1 MWLAPSIPPDIYL
14 PELKFSE
21 IPHCQPAMNKIIIT
35 GHPYSGYGA
44 VESLLLAC
52 GMREALPSRR
62 DCLLPEE
69 IHNTLC
75 NALQIPD
82 LLTITEER
90 DFLPPHIGS
99 VWHGMALDLL
109 LGNLGQ
115 EPWGWADPNTLF
127 FLEYWRNL
135 DPNSVFVLVY
145 DEPASALLENPTE
158 VSSEKDERSVV
169 RRLDNWF
176 ACNSAMLRFYFQNRD
191 RCVLVHSRE
200 LAGNANYCLE
210 EIQNRLSAPLEIS
223 SAPDEI
229 IQTAHYPLTSSDA
242 ECAATAADI
251 GFPPSIMSSG
261 NPTERYLID
270 CLLEHRS
277 QYRDLY
283 DELQAAAIRPWNHHA
298 KTPNS
303 ATEAWIA
310 WNKERDATVQAIREW
325 GRYLQRNDA
334 KILSLR
340 KDHQLTSLQHSQAC
354 EELQQAILDAQSL
367 RNEYSLKSQ
376 ELERL
381 RKDHQLTS
389 LQHSQAC
396 EELQQARLDAQSLR
410 NENALKYEELEHL
423 RKEHQL
429 TSLQHSQACEELQ
442 QARLDAQSL
451 GNENA
456 LKYEELERLRKEHQL
471 SSLKHSQASEELQQA
486 RLDAQSLRN
495 ENSLK
500 SGELDRL
507 RKEQQLTSLLYSQAC
522 EEVQQALLDAQS
534 LRIQNSHLSEKLER
548 LSNDH
553 KLSSLQH
560 SQACEQVQ
568 QALLDAQS
576 LRIEN
581 SSKSE
586 ELDRLRN
593 DHQLI
598 SLRHSQ
604 ACEELQQATLDA
616 QSLRNE
622 NTSKSEELD
631 RLRDVHQF
639 ISQRHSQTCE
649 ELKQATLD
657 AQSLRNENSSKSE
670 ELEKALA
677 ERDSALL
684 ELEKIRNE
692 IHNAA
697 KLRTGAAERV
707 KKHLSYRLGS
717 LMISDAKSPIGFI
730 CLPFSVFL
738 ESQRFKRDKRK
749 KPAYEPSPLREYY
762 SDASEAEK
770 VQKQLPYRLGNA
782 LIRRCKSPLGWLFQ
796 PYALIRQTKNQAFR
810 RSLKHHS

>member
-1 MWLAPSIPPDIYL
+1 
-14 PELKFSE
+14 
-21 IPHCQPAMNKIIIT
+21 MNKIIIT

-62 DCLLPEE
+62 DCLLPKE

-75 NALQIPD
+75 NAHQIPD

-145 DEPASALLENPTE
+145 DEPASVLVENPTE
-158 VSSEKDERSVV
+158 VSSENDERSVV

-210 EIQNRLSAPLEIS
+210 EIQNRLSAPLEMS

-229 IQTAHYPLTSSDA
+229 IQTAHYPLTSRDH
-242 ECAATAADI
+242 EWAATAAEI
-251 GFPPSIMSSG
+251 GFPSSIMSSG

-283 DELQAAAIRPWNHHA
+283 DELQAAAIRPWTHHA
-298 KTPNS
+298 KIPNS

-354 EELQQAILDAQSL
+354 EELQQAL
-367 RNEYSLKSQ
+367 
-376 ELERL
+376 
-381 RKDHQLTS
+381 
-389 LQHSQAC
+389 
-396 EELQQARLDAQSLR
+396 LDAQSLR
-410 NENALKYEELEHL
+410 NENSLKSDEIERL
-423 RKEHQL
+423 RKEVQL
-429 TSLQHSQACEELQ
+429 TSLQRSQACEELQ

-456 LKYEELERLRKEHQL
+456 LKYEELERLRKDHQL
-471 SSLKHSQASEELQQA
+471 A
-486 RLDAQSLRN
+486 
-495 ENSLK
+495 
-500 SGELDRL
+500 
-507 RKEQQLTSLLYSQAC
+507 SLLYSQAC
-522 EEVQQALLDAQS
+522 EELQQALLDAQS
-534 LRIQNSHLSEKLER
+534 LRIENSHKSEKLER

-576 LRIEN
+576 LRIDN
-581 SSKSE
+581 TSKSE

-598 SLRHSQ
+598 SQRHSQ
-604 ACEELQQATLDA
+604 TCEELQQATLD
-616 QSLRNE
+616 
-622 NTSKSEELD
+622 
-631 RLRDVHQF
+631 V
-639 ISQRHSQTCE
+639 
-649 ELKQATLD
+649 
-657 AQSLRNENSSKSE
+657 QSLRNENSSKSQQI
-670 ELEKALA
+670 EKALA
-677 ERDSALL
+677 ERDSAQL
-684 ELEKIRNE
+684 ELQKIRDE
-692 IHNAA
+692 IHNAT

-730 CLPFSVFL
+730 CLPFSLFL

-749 KPAYEPSPLREYY
+749 KLGNELSPLREYY
-762 SDASEAEK
+762 SDAHEAEK
-770 VQKQLPYRLGNA
+770 VQKQLPYRLGNT

-796 PYALIRQTKNQAFR
+796 PYSLIRQTKTQAFR
-810 RSLKHHS
+810 RSFKHHS

>member
-1 MWLAPSIPPDIYL
+1 MWLAPSIPPDICL
-14 PELKFSE
+14 SEPKFSE
-21 IPHCQPAMNKIIIT
+21 IPHRQLAMNKIIIT
-35 GHPYSGYGA
+35 GHPYSGYGD

-62 DCLLPEE
+62 DCLLPKEV
-69 IHNTLC
+69 HNILC
-75 NALQIPD
+75 NAHQIPD
-82 LLTITEER
+82 LLTINEER
-90 DFLPPHIGS
+90 DFLPPQIGS

-210 EIQNRLSAPLEIS
+210 EIQNRLSAPLEMS

-229 IQTAHYPLTSSDA
+229 IQTAHHSPSYRDD
-242 ECAATAADI
+242 EWAATAAEI
-251 GFPPSIMSSG
+251 GFPTSIMSSG

-270 CLLEHRS
+270 CLFEHRS

-283 DELQAAAIRPWNHHA
+283 DELQAAAIRPWNHQA
-298 KTPNS
+298 KMPNS

-310 WNKERDATVQAIREW
+310 WNRERDATVQAIREW

-354 EELQQAILDAQSL
+354 EELQQALLDAQSL
-367 RNEYSLKSQ
+367 RNENSLKSE

-381 RKDHQLTS
+381 RKEYQLTSLQRSQACDELQQALLDAQSLRNENSLKSEELECLRKDHQLRF

-410 NENALKYEELEHL
+410 NENSLK
-423 RKEHQL
+423 
-429 TSLQHSQACEELQ
+429 S
-442 QARLDAQSL
+442 
-451 GNENA
+451 
-456 LKYEELERLRKEHQL
+456 EELERLRKDHQHSSQQL
-471 SSLKHSQASEELQQA
+471 SQACEELQQA

-500 SGELDRL
+500 YEELERL
-507 RKEQQLTSLLYSQAC
+507 RKEHQLSSLLYSQAC
-522 EEVQQALLDAQS
+522 EELQQALLEAQS
-534 LRIQNSHLSEKLER
+534 LRIENSHKSEKLER

-581 SSKSE
+581 TSKSE

-598 SLRHSQ
+598 SQRHSQ
-604 ACEELQQATLDA
+604 SCEELQ
-616 QSLRNE
+616 
-622 NTSKSEELD
+622 
-631 RLRDVHQF
+631 
-639 ISQRHSQTCE
+639 
-649 ELKQATLD
+649 QATLD

-677 ERDSALL
+677 ERHSAQL
-684 ELEKIRNE
+684 ELQKIRDE
-692 IHNAA
+692 IHNATM
-697 KLRTGAAERV
+697 LRTGAAERV

-730 CLPFSVFL
+730 CLPFSLFL

-749 KPAYEPSPLREYY
+749 KLGNELSPLREYY
-762 SDASEAEK
+762 SDAYEAEK

-796 PYALIRQTKNQAFR
+796 PYALIRQTKTQAFR
-810 RSLKHHS
+810 RSFKHHS

>member
-1 MWLAPSIPPDIYL
+1 
-14 PELKFSE
+14 
-21 IPHCQPAMNKIIIT
+21 MNKIIIT

-62 DCLLPEE
+62 DCLLPKE

-75 NALQIPD
+75 NAHQIPD

-90 DFLPPHIGS
+90 DFIPPHIGS

-109 LGNLGQ
+109 LGNLGH

-210 EIQNRLSAPLEIS
+210 EIQNRLSAPLEMS

-229 IQTAHYPLTSSDA
+229 IQTDHYPLTYRDD
-242 ECAATAADI
+242 EWAATAAEI
-251 GFPPSIMSSG
+251 GFPTSIMSSG

-270 CLLEHRS
+270 CLLEHRL

-283 DELQAAAIRPWNHHA
+283 DELQAAANRPWNHHA
-298 KTPNS
+298 KIPNS

-310 WNKERDATVQAIREW
+310 WNRERDATVQAIREW
-325 GRYLQRNDA
+325 GHYLQRNDA

-354 EELQQAILDAQSL
+354 EELQQALLDAQSL
-367 RNEYSLKSQ
+367 GNENSLKSK
-376 ELERL
+376 ELER
-381 RKDHQLTS
+381 
-389 LQHSQAC
+389 
-396 EELQQARLDAQSLR
+396 
-410 NENALKYEELEHL
+410 L

-451 GNENA
+451 GNENS
-456 LKYEELERLRKEHQL
+456 LKSKELERLRKEHQL
-471 SSLKHSQASEELQQA
+471 SSLQHSQACEELQQA
-486 RLDAQSLRN
+486 RLDAQSLGN
-495 ENSLK
+495 ENALK

-507 RKEQQLTSLLYSQAC
+507 RKDQKLTSLLYSQAC

-534 LRIQNSHLSEKLER
+534 LRIQNSHISEKLER

-568 QALLDAQS
+568 QALIDAQS

-581 SSKSE
+581 TSKSE
-586 ELDRLRN
+586 ELDRLRD

-598 SLRHSQ
+598 SQRHSQ

-622 NTSKSEELD
+622 N
-631 RLRDVHQF
+631 
-639 ISQRHSQTCE
+639 
-649 ELKQATLD
+649 
-657 AQSLRNENSSKSE
+657 SSKSE
-670 ELEKALA
+670 ELEKAYA

-749 KPAYEPSPLREYY
+749 KMGNEPSPLREYY
-762 SDASEAEK
+762 SDAYEAEK
-770 VQKQLPYRLGNA
+770 VQKQLPYRLGNT

-796 PYALIRQTKNQAFR
+796 PYALIRQTKTQAFR